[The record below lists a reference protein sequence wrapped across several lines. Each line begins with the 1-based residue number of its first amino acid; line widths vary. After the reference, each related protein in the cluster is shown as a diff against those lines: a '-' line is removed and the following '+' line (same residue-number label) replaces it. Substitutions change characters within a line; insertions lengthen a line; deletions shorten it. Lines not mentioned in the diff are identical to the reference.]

1 MAVVQIA
8 PPRVLENEMW
18 HRTIW
23 ILLAFLSICAFD
35 LPLTSADFS
44 VQPIASPF
52 QAAVRDPSGNV
63 YIAGSVNSADV
74 ETTPGAFQRKYAGGT
89 CGNSKAGAPI
99 PCTDVYVRKIA
110 PDGTLLFATLLGGSS
125 QDQPAAVAV
134 DARGYVYVA
143 GYTYSRDFPTTPNAA
158 GRVFGGSAPPLLNPS
173 GGYLPGGDAFVAKL
187 NPNGTE
193 LVYSTYVGGSG
204 DDFTVNLVVTASGE
218 ALISGT
224 TDSTDF
230 PVTPSAFQAALNV
243 PFYGTFIC
251 KLDAD
256 GTTFGYASYFPAQI
270 SALAIDSEGNAYA
283 VGSTNS
289 PRFPTTPNA
298 FDTTLR
304 GDYDAFVSKLNPQGS
319 ALVYSTLLGGT
330 LLESAN
336 AIAVDAAG
344 NVYVAGSTTSPDFP
358 TTPGAFQSSIGAPGT
373 GLYQQAGNAFL
384 AKLTSTGS
392 DLVFST
398 YFGGNFGDR
407 ATAMVLDPSGGVYI
421 AGSTAST
428 NFPTTRDAFQR
439 GFCGDRLLN
448 TSQNFLAR
456 FTASGQLRS
465 ATYSNSVVPIRNLT
479 TDGAN
484 VFYFSGSNSQDS
496 RVSLFRIDSSAPPPQ
511 RYFACVVNAA
521 SLAADYRGTIAPG
534 EIITLWG
541 AGMGPDP
548 GVSAQLDSNG
558 RVPTT
563 LAGTR
568 VLFGDRPAHLLYVSA
583 SQINA
588 VVPYGIYGQNTT
600 TVIIERA
607 GFSSNALTLGVSTSE
622 IEIFALN
629 GSGLGQGAI
638 LNQDGTVN
646 SPANP
651 AAHGEVVALF
661 ATGMGQTDPPGVDGE
676 LAVPPLARPLS
687 NPVVRM
693 GSPENAEVLYAGSAP
708 AQVSGVMQINVR
720 IPPSAPSGN
729 VNITVHM
736 PPPGLDYGGSSSSV
750 TASIAIQ

>member
-1 MAVVQIA
+1 MRHQ
-8 PPRVLENEMW
+8 
-18 HRTIW
+18 TTST
-23 ILLAFLSICAFD
+23 LLACLSICAFD

-44 VQPIASPF
+44 VQPVAPPF
-52 QAAVRDPSGNV
+52 QAAVRDPSGNL
-63 YIAGSVNSADV
+63 YIAGSANSADV
-74 ETTPGAFQRKYAGGT
+74 ETTPGAFQRQYAGGT
-89 CGNSKAGAPI
+89 CGTGRSGTPFS
-99 PCTDVYVRKIA
+99 CTDVYVRKIA
-110 PDGTLLFATLLGGSS
+110 PDGTLIFATLLGGSS
-125 QDQPAAVAV
+125 QDQPAAIAV
-134 DARGYVYVA
+134 DPGGNVYVA
-143 GYTYSRDFPTTPNAA
+143 GYTYSRDFPTVPNAA
-158 GRVFGGSAPPLLNPS
+158 GRAYGGSATPLLSSS

-187 NPNGTE
+187 NPNGTG
-193 LVYSTYVGGSG
+193 LVYSTYIGGSG
-204 DDFTVNLVVTASGE
+204 NDFTVNLAVTASGE

-230 PVTPSAFQAALNV
+230 PVTPSAFQPTLNV
-243 PFYGTFIC
+243 PFYGAFIC
-251 KLDAD
+251 KLDSG
-256 GTTFGYASYFPAQI
+256 GTTLAYASYFPAQI
-270 SALAIDSEGNAYA
+270 SALAVDSEGNVYA
-283 VGSTNS
+283 AGSTNS
-289 PRFPTTPNA
+289 PGFPTTKNTFA
-298 FDTTLR
+298 ATLR

-330 LLESAN
+330 LLDSAN

-373 GLYQQAGNAFL
+373 ALYRQAGNAFL

-407 ATAMVLDPSGGVYI
+407 ATAVVLDPSGSVYV

-439 GFCGDRLLN
+439 GFCGDRLRN
-448 TSQNFLAR
+448 TSQNFLAK

-465 ATYSNSVVPIRNLT
+465 ATYSNSVVPIRSLT

-484 VFYFSGSNSQDS
+484 AFYFSGSNSQPS
-496 RVSLFRIDSSAPPPQ
+496 SLSLFRVDSGAPPPQ
-511 RYFACVVNAA
+511 RYLACVVNAA
-521 SLAADYRGTIAPG
+521 SLTADYQGTIAPG
-534 EIITLWG
+534 EIVTLWG

-548 GVSAQLDSNG
+548 GVSAQLDSSG

-568 VLFGDRPAHLLYVSA
+568 VLFGNRPAPLLYVSA

-588 VVPYGIYGQNTT
+588 VVPYAIYGQNTT

-607 GFSSNALTLGVSTSE
+607 GLPSNALTLGVNTSE
-622 IEIFALN
+622 IEIFTID

-661 ATGMGQTDPPGVDGE
+661 ATGMGQTDPSAIDGDI
-676 LAVPPLARPLS
+676 AAPPRARPLS
-687 NPVVRM
+687 NPIVRM

-708 AQVSGVMQINVR
+708 SQVSGVMQINVR

-729 VNITVHM
+729 VNINVQL
-736 PPPGLDYGGSSSSV
+736 PSPGLDYGGSGSSI
-750 TASIAIQ
+750 TTSIAIR